1 MKTEFEQEYIKF
13 GLKVQY
19 YRKLKGI
26 TQEDF
31 AEKIG
36 RSWSFIAKVE
46 GPTNPC
52 GCVHGNAFQESP
64 GAGRFPFPN
73 YLKTDTRKKSEA
85 AYSCFCF
92 LI

>member
-36 RSWSFIAKVE
+36 RSWSF
-46 GPTNPC
+46 
-52 GCVHGNAFQESP
+52 
-64 GAGRFPFPN
+64 
-73 YLKTDTRKKSEA
+73 L
-85 AYSCFCF
+85 
-92 LI
+92 

>member
-1 MKTEFEQEYIKF
+1 MLLYDKRCTMKTEFEQEYIKF
-13 GLKVQY
+13 GLKVQC

-36 RSWSFIAKVE
+36 RSWSFIAKSE

-52 GCVHGNAFQESP
+52 GVSMETLFKIARVLDVPVSKLFE
-64 GAGRFPFPN
+64 
-73 YLKTDTRKKSEA
+73 D
-85 AYSCFCF
+85 
-92 LI
+92 

>member
-52 GCVHGNAFQESP
+52 GCVHGNAFQDRP
-64 GAGRFPFPN
+64 GAGRSVSKLI
-73 YLKTDTRKKSEA
+73 LKTDTRKKAKQLTA
-85 AYSCFCF
+85 ASLF
-92 LI
+92 

>member
-36 RSWSFIAKVE
+36 RSWSFLANVE
-46 GPTNPC
+46 GPTNRWGVSMVTIFMIARVLDVP
-52 GCVHGNAFQESP
+52 VSKLFE
-64 GAGRFPFPN
+64 
-73 YLKTDTRKKSEA
+73 D
-85 AYSCFCF
+85 
-92 LI
+92 